1 MSGWIKLHRTLQT
14 WEWKKNPFYT
24 AVFVDLLLEAN
35 HQDGEYM
42 GVKIPRGSLTTSVE
56 AIIKRTGVTEMRI
69 RRILDKLEAT
79 GEISRA
85 PTTKYTMISIVKW
98 DQYQL
103 MNEQIIKPVSNDDQT
118 TIKPRST
125 NKNVIIKE
133 GKKHLVPEALVID
146 YYNQAN
152 ERSLKQVGSNYKE
165 IRARLKEGH
174 TVEDMKLLIDYAAR
188 TWSND
193 TFWAD
198 KNRPSTLFNSKFDGY
213 LQTAK
218 SAVKPKIDPLMAL
231 AQKHLDECALMES
244 SIEVIK

>member
-1 MSGWIKLHRTLQT
+1 MSGWIKLHRSLQK
-14 WEWKKNPFYT
+14 WGWKKSPNHT
-24 AVFVDLLLEAN
+24 AVFIDLLLEAN
-35 HQDGEYM
+35 HAEREHM
-42 GVKIPRGSLTTSVE
+42 GINIQRGSLTTSVK
-56 AIIKRTGVTEMRI
+56 AISNRSGVSQRSVRTILEHLKSTNEVAIKT
-69 RRILDKLEAT
+69 
-79 GEISRA
+79 
-85 PTTKYTMISIVKW
+85 TTKFTMISIVKW

-103 MNEQIIKPVSNDDQT
+103 TAEPTDKPVTNDCQATD
-118 TIKPRST
+118 K
-125 NKNVIIKE
+125 KLIIKE
-133 GKKHLVPEALVID
+133 GKNNSKPECLVID
-146 YYNQAN
+146 YYNQVN
-152 ERSLKQVGSNYKE
+152 ERSLKQVESNYKE

-174 TVEDMKLLIDYAAR
+174 TVEDLKMLIDYAAK

-193 TFWAD
+193 PFWAD